1 MAEQADNMRY
11 ENASDADEDGVTPRK
26 TKTKPASRKLSL
38 ILWGLVLL
46 SVCGAGFVW
55 FGSSADQNNS
65 DISVLRPDQGP
76 FKVKPI
82 ESGGLEIETSNTT
95 VMNMLDGTQPR
106 SEGTETLALPDGQ
119 PELPPVQTT
128 DLKETPD
135 TPSTSTASGVGAMP
149 APNQTAGA
157 IPPATAPAAAQGE
170 AASESKTNDG
180 TQVIIAKR
188 LSSGSD
194 DIASASG
201 SDDIAGTSGSD
212 DTASEPDT
220 KSSASVSE
228 ASEIASPVARPK
240 LENRVIKKQ
249 IIEPDLSN
257 PDLFMVQL
265 AAFRNR
271 EKAETAS
278 ALLTEK
284 HNQRLMGL
292 MLGVMQVEAKN
303 STMFWRVITEPL
315 PPKDA
320 RKICGDLKRSGQDCI
335 LRKATPVRP

>member
-26 TKTKPASRKLSL
+26 AKTKPASRKLSL

-82 ESGGLEIETSNTT
+82 ETGGLEIETSNTT

-194 DIASASG
+194 NI
-201 SDDIAGTSGSD
+201 
-212 DTASEPDT
+212 ASEPDT

>member
-26 TKTKPASRKLSL
+26 AKTKPASRKLSL

-95 VMNMLDGTQPR
+95 VLNMLDGTQPR

-194 DIASASG
+194 DI
-201 SDDIAGTSGSD
+201 
-212 DTASEPDT
+212 ASEPDT

>member
-26 TKTKPASRKLSL
+26 AKTKPASRKLSL

-82 ESGGLEIETSNTT
+82 ETGGLEIETSNTT

-188 LSSGSD
+188 LS
-194 DIASASG
+194 
-201 SDDIAGTSGSD
+201 SGSD

>member
-11 ENASDADEDGVTPRK
+11 ENASYADEDGVTPRK
-26 TKTKPASRKLSL
+26 AKTKPASRKLSL

-82 ESGGLEIETSNTT
+82 ETGGLEIETSNTT

-157 IPPATAPAAAQGE
+157 TPPATAPAAAQGE

-180 TQVIIAKR
+180 TQVIIAKQ

-194 DIASASG
+194 DI
-201 SDDIAGTSGSD
+201 
-212 DTASEPDT
+212 ASEPDT

>member
-11 ENASDADEDGVTPRK
+11 ENASYADEDGVTPRK
-26 TKTKPASRKLSL
+26 AKTKPASRKLSL

-65 DISVLRPDQGP
+65 DITVLRPDQGP

-95 VMNMLDGTQPR
+95 VLNMLDGTQPR

-135 TPSTSTASGVGAMP
+135 TPSTSTASGVGEMP
-149 APNQTAGA
+149 AQNQIAGV
-157 IPPATAPAAAQGE
+157 IPPVTAPAAGHDE

-194 DIASASG
+194 DI
-201 SDDIAGTSGSD
+201 
-212 DTASEPDT
+212 ASEPDT

>member
-11 ENASDADEDGVTPRK
+11 ENASYADEDGVTPRK
-26 TKTKPASRKLSL
+26 AKTKPASRKLSL

-46 SVCGAGFVW
+46 SMCGAGFVW
-55 FGSSADQNNS
+55 FSSKSDQSNS
-65 DISVLRPDQGP
+65 DITVLRPDQGP

-82 ESGGLEIETSNTT
+82 EAGGLEIETSNTT
-95 VMNMLDGTQPR
+95 VLNMLDGTQPR
-106 SEGTETLALPDGQ
+106 SGGTETLALPDGQ

-157 IPPATAPAAAQGE
+157 MPPATAPAAAQGE
-170 AASESKTNDG
+170 TASESKTNDG

-188 LSSGSD
+188 LS
-194 DIASASG
+194 
-201 SDDIAGTSGSD
+201 SGSD

-249 IIEPDLSN
+249 IIGPDLSI

>member
-11 ENASDADEDGVTPRK
+11 ENASYADEDGVTPRK
-26 TKTKPASRKLSL
+26 AKTKPASRKLSL

-82 ESGGLEIETSNTT
+82 ETGGLEIETSNTT
-95 VMNMLDGTQPR
+95 VLNMLDGTQPR

-135 TPSTSTASGVGAMP
+135 TPSTSTASGGGAMP

-188 LSSGSD
+188 LS
-194 DIASASG
+194 SG

>member
-11 ENASDADEDGVTPRK
+11 ENASYADEDGVTPRK
-26 TKTKPASRKLSL
+26 AKTKPASRKLSL

-65 DISVLRPDQGP
+65 DITVLRPDQGP

-82 ESGGLEIETSNTT
+82 EAGGLEIETSNTT
-95 VMNMLDGTQPR
+95 VLDMLDGTQPR

-157 IPPATAPAAAQGE
+157 MPPATAPAAAQGE
-170 AASESKTNDG
+170 TASESKTNDG

-194 DIASASG
+194 DI
-201 SDDIAGTSGSD
+201 
-212 DTASEPDT
+212 ASEPDT

>member
-26 TKTKPASRKLSL
+26 AKTKPASRKLSL

-194 DIASASG
+194 DIAGA
-201 SDDIAGTSGSD
+201 SGSD

-257 PDLFMVQL
+257 PELFMVQL

>member
-11 ENASDADEDGVTPRK
+11 ENASYADEDGVTPRK
-26 TKTKPASRKLSL
+26 AKTKPASRKLSL

-65 DISVLRPDQGP
+65 DITVLRPDQGP

-82 ESGGLEIETSNTT
+82 EAGGLEIETSNTT
-95 VMNMLDGTQPR
+95 VLNMLDGTQPR

-157 IPPATAPAAAQGE
+157 MPPATAPAAAQGE
-170 AASESKTNDG
+170 TASESKTNDG

-194 DIASASG
+194 DI
-201 SDDIAGTSGSD
+201 
-212 DTASEPDT
+212 ASEPDT

>member
-11 ENASDADEDGVTPRK
+11 ENASYADEDGVTPRK
-26 TKTKPASRKLSL
+26 AKTKTTSRKLSL

-65 DISVLRPDQGP
+65 DITVLRPDQGP

-95 VMNMLDGTQPR
+95 VLNMLDGTQPS
-106 SEGTETLALPDGQ
+106 SEGTETLVLPDGQ

-188 LSSGSD
+188 LS
-194 DIASASG
+194 SG

>member
-1 MAEQADNMRY
+1 MAEKADNMRY
-11 ENASDADEDGVTPRK
+11 ENASYADEDGVTPRK
-26 TKTKPASRKLSL
+26 AKTKPASRKLSL

-65 DISVLRPDQGP
+65 DITVLRPDQGP

-82 ESGGLEIETSNTT
+82 EAGGLEIETSNTT
-95 VMNMLDGTQPR
+95 VLDMLDGTQPR

-119 PELPPVQTT
+119 PELPPIQTT
-128 DLKETPD
+128 DLKETLD

-157 IPPATAPAAAQGE
+157 MPPATAPAAAQGE
-170 AASESKTNDG
+170 TASESKTNDG

-194 DIASASG
+194 DIAS
-201 SDDIAGTSGSD
+201 
-212 DTASEPDT
+212 EPDN

-240 LENRVIKKQ
+240 QENREIKKQ

>member
-11 ENASDADEDGVTPRK
+11 ENASYADEDGVTPRK
-26 TKTKPASRKLSL
+26 AKTKPASRKLSL

-65 DISVLRPDQGP
+65 DITVLRPDQGP

-82 ESGGLEIETSNTT
+82 EAGGLEIETSNTT
-95 VMNMLDGTQPR
+95 VLDMLDGTQPR

-119 PELPPVQTT
+119 PELPPVHTT

-194 DIASASG
+194 DI
-201 SDDIAGTSGSD
+201 
-212 DTASEPDT
+212 ASEPDT

>member
-11 ENASDADEDGVTPRK
+11 ENASYADEDGVTPRK
-26 TKTKPASRKLSL
+26 AKTKPASRKLSL

-65 DISVLRPDQGP
+65 DITVLRPAQGP

-95 VMNMLDGTQPR
+95 VLNMLDGTQPR

-170 AASESKTNDG
+170 VASESKTNDG

-188 LSSGSD
+188 LS
-194 DIASASG
+194 SG

>member
-26 TKTKPASRKLSL
+26 AKTKPASRKLSL

-82 ESGGLEIETSNTT
+82 ETGGLEIETSNTT

-157 IPPATAPAAAQGE
+157 MPPATAPATAQGE

-188 LSSGSD
+188 LS
-194 DIASASG
+194 SG

>member
-26 TKTKPASRKLSL
+26 AKTKPASRKLSL

-194 DIASASG
+194 DIA
-201 SDDIAGTSGSD
+201 GTSGSD

>member
-26 TKTKPASRKLSL
+26 AKTKPASRKLSL

-95 VMNMLDGTQPR
+95 VLNMLDGTQPR

-194 DIASASG
+194 DITGA
-201 SDDIAGTSGSD
+201 SGSD

-257 PDLFMVQL
+257 PELFMVQL

>member
-11 ENASDADEDGVTPRK
+11 ENASYADEDGVTPRK
-26 TKTKPASRKLSL
+26 AKTKPASRKLSL

-65 DISVLRPDQGP
+65 DITVLRPDQGP

-95 VMNMLDGTQPR
+95 VLNMLDGTQPR

-119 PELPPVQTT
+119 PELPPIQTT
-128 DLKETPD
+128 DLKETLD

-194 DIASASG
+194 DI
-201 SDDIAGTSGSD
+201 
-212 DTASEPDT
+212 ASEPDT

>member
-11 ENASDADEDGVTPRK
+11 ENASYADEDGVTPRK
-26 TKTKPASRKLSL
+26 AKTKPASRKLSL

-65 DISVLRPDQGP
+65 DITVLRPDQGP

-82 ESGGLEIETSNTT
+82 EAGGLEIETSNTT
-95 VMNMLDGTQPR
+95 VLNMLDGTQPR

-194 DIASASG
+194 DIAS
-201 SDDIAGTSGSD
+201 
-212 DTASEPDT
+212 EPDT

-228 ASEIASPVARPK
+228 TSEIASPVARPK

>member
-26 TKTKPASRKLSL
+26 AKTKPASRKLSL

-82 ESGGLEIETSNTT
+82 ETGGLEIETSNTT

-201 SDDIAGTSGSD
+201 SDD
-212 DTASEPDT
+212 TASEPDT

-257 PDLFMVQL
+257 PELFMVQL

>member
-11 ENASDADEDGVTPRK
+11 ENASYADEDGVTPRK
-26 TKTKPASRKLSL
+26 AKTKPASRKLSL

-65 DISVLRPDQGP
+65 DITVLRPDQGP

-95 VMNMLDGTQPR
+95 VLNMLDGTQPR

-188 LSSGSD
+188 LS
-194 DIASASG
+194 SG

>member
-11 ENASDADEDGVTPRK
+11 ENASYADEDGVTPRK
-26 TKTKPASRKLSL
+26 AKTKPASRKLSL

-65 DISVLRPDQGP
+65 DITVLRPDQGP

-82 ESGGLEIETSNTT
+82 EAGGLEIETSNTT
-95 VMNMLDGTQPR
+95 VLNMLDGTQPR

-119 PELPPVQTT
+119 PELPPIQTT
-128 DLKETPD
+128 DLKGTLG

-157 IPPATAPAAAQGE
+157 MPPATAPAAAQGE
-170 AASESKTNDG
+170 TASESKTNDG

-194 DIASASG
+194 DIAS
-201 SDDIAGTSGSD
+201 
-212 DTASEPDT
+212 EPDT

-240 LENRVIKKQ
+240 QENREIKKQ

>member
-11 ENASDADEDGVTPRK
+11 ENASYADEDGVTPRK
-26 TKTKPASRKLSL
+26 AKTKPASRKLSL

-65 DISVLRPDQGP
+65 DITVLRPDQGP

-82 ESGGLEIETSNTT
+82 EAGGLEIETSNTT
-95 VMNMLDGTQPR
+95 VLNMLDGTQPR

-170 AASESKTNDG
+170 TASESKTNDG

-194 DIASASG
+194 DI
-201 SDDIAGTSGSD
+201 
-212 DTASEPDT
+212 ASEPDT

>member
-11 ENASDADEDGVTPRK
+11 ENASYADEDGVTPRK
-26 TKTKPASRKLSL
+26 AKTKPASRKLSL

-65 DISVLRPDQGP
+65 DITVLRPDQGP

-82 ESGGLEIETSNTT
+82 EAGGLEIETSNTT
-95 VMNMLDGTQPR
+95 VLNMLDGTQPR

-170 AASESKTNDG
+170 AASGRKTNDG

-194 DIASASG
+194 DIAS
-201 SDDIAGTSGSD
+201 
-212 DTASEPDT
+212 EPDT
-220 KSSASVSE
+220 KNSASVSE

>member
-26 TKTKPASRKLSL
+26 AKTKPASRKLSL

-65 DISVLRPDQGP
+65 DITVLRPDQGP

-82 ESGGLEIETSNTT
+82 EAGGLEIETSNTT

-149 APNQTAGA
+149 APNKTAGA

-201 SDDIAGTSGSD
+201 SDDT
-212 DTASEPDT
+212 TSEPDT

>member
-11 ENASDADEDGVTPRK
+11 ENASYADEDGVTPRK
-26 TKTKPASRKLSL
+26 AKTKPASRKLSL

-65 DISVLRPDQGP
+65 DITVLRPDQGP

-82 ESGGLEIETSNTT
+82 EAGGLEIETSNTT
-95 VMNMLDGTQPR
+95 VLNMLDGTQPR

-170 AASESKTNDG
+170 TASESKTNDG

-194 DIASASG
+194 DIAS
-201 SDDIAGTSGSD
+201 
-212 DTASEPDT
+212 EPDT

-240 LENRVIKKQ
+240 QENREIKKQ

-320 RKICGDLKRSGQDCI
+320 RKICGNLKRSGQDCI

>member
-11 ENASDADEDGVTPRK
+11 ENASYADEDGVTPRK
-26 TKTKPASRKLSL
+26 AKTKTASRKLSL

-65 DISVLRPDQGP
+65 DITVLRPDQGP

-82 ESGGLEIETSNTT
+82 EAGGLEIETSNTT
-95 VMNMLDGTQPR
+95 VLDMLDGTQPR
-106 SEGTETLALPDGQ
+106 SEGTETLVLPDGQ
-119 PELPPVQTT
+119 PELPPIQTT
-128 DLKETPD
+128 DLKETLD

-157 IPPATAPAAAQGE
+157 MPPATAPAAAQGE
-170 AASESKTNDG
+170 TASESKTNDG

-194 DIASASG
+194 DIAS
-201 SDDIAGTSGSD
+201 
-212 DTASEPDT
+212 EPDT

-240 LENRVIKKQ
+240 QENREIKKQ

>member
-11 ENASDADEDGVTPRK
+11 ENASYADEDGVTPRK
-26 TKTKPASRKLSL
+26 AKTKPASRKLSL

-46 SVCGAGFVW
+46 CVCGAGFVW

-65 DISVLRPDQGP
+65 DITVLRPDQGP

-95 VMNMLDGTQPR
+95 VLNMLDGTQPR

-149 APNQTAGA
+149 TSNQTAGV
-157 IPPATAPAAAQGE
+157 IPPVTAPAAAQDE

-194 DIASASG
+194 DI
-201 SDDIAGTSGSD
+201 
-212 DTASEPDT
+212 ASEPDT

-257 PDLFMVQL
+257 SDLFMVQL

-284 HNQRLMGL
+284 HNKRLMGL

>member
-11 ENASDADEDGVTPRK
+11 ENASYADEDGVTPRK
-26 TKTKPASRKLSL
+26 AKTKPASRKLSL

-65 DISVLRPDQGP
+65 DITVLRPDQGP

-95 VMNMLDGTQPR
+95 VLNMLDGTQPR

-194 DIASASG
+194 DIASA
-201 SDDIAGTSGSD
+201 SGSD

>member
-11 ENASDADEDGVTPRK
+11 ENASYADEDGVTPRK
-26 TKTKPASRKLSL
+26 AKTKPASRKLSL

-95 VMNMLDGTQPR
+95 VLNMLDGTQPR

-194 DIASASG
+194 EI
-201 SDDIAGTSGSD
+201 
-212 DTASEPDT
+212 ASEPDT
-220 KSSASVSE
+220 KSSTSFSE

>member
-11 ENASDADEDGVTPRK
+11 ENASYADEDGVTPRK
-26 TKTKPASRKLSL
+26 AKTKPASRKLSL

-65 DISVLRPDQGP
+65 DITVLRPDQGP

-95 VMNMLDGTQPR
+95 VLNMLDGTQPR

-149 APNQTAGA
+149 APNQTAGV
-157 IPPATAPAAAQGE
+157 IPPVTAPAAAQDE

-194 DIASASG
+194 DIAS
-201 SDDIAGTSGSD
+201 
-212 DTASEPDT
+212 EPDT
-220 KSSASVSE
+220 KSSTSVSE

-284 HNQRLMGL
+284 HNKRLMGL

>member
-1 MAEQADNMRY
+1 
-11 ENASDADEDGVTPRK
+11 
-26 TKTKPASRKLSL
+26 
-38 ILWGLVLL
+38 
-46 SVCGAGFVW
+46 
-55 FGSSADQNNS
+55 
-65 DISVLRPDQGP
+65 
-76 FKVKPI
+76 
-82 ESGGLEIETSNTT
+82 
-95 VMNMLDGTQPR
+95 MLDGTQPR

-194 DIASASG
+194 DIAGA
-201 SDDIAGTSGSD
+201 SGSD

-257 PDLFMVQL
+257 PELFMVQL

>member
-11 ENASDADEDGVTPRK
+11 ENASYADEDGVTPRK
-26 TKTKPASRKLSL
+26 AKTKPASRKLSL

-65 DISVLRPDQGP
+65 DITVLRPDQGP

-95 VMNMLDGTQPR
+95 VLNMLDGTQPR
-106 SEGTETLALPDGQ
+106 SEGTETLALPEGQ

-135 TPSTSTASGVGAMP
+135 APSTSTASGVGAMP

-194 DIASASG
+194 EI
-201 SDDIAGTSGSD
+201 
-212 DTASEPDT
+212 ASEPDT

-240 LENRVIKKQ
+240 LENRVIEKQ

>member
-11 ENASDADEDGVTPRK
+11 ENASDADEDGVAPRK
-26 TKTKPASRKLSL
+26 AKTKPASRKLSL

-82 ESGGLEIETSNTT
+82 ESGGLEVETSNTT
-95 VMNMLDGTQPR
+95 VLNMLDGTQPR

-194 DIASASG
+194 DIAS
-201 SDDIAGTSGSD
+201 
-212 DTASEPDT
+212 EPDT

-257 PDLFMVQL
+257 PELFMVQL

-278 ALLTEK
+278 SLLTEK

>member
-26 TKTKPASRKLSL
+26 AKTKPASRKLSL

-82 ESGGLEIETSNTT
+82 ETGGLEIETSNTT

-188 LSSGSD
+188 LS
-194 DIASASG
+194 SG

>member
-11 ENASDADEDGVTPRK
+11 ENASYADEDGVTPRK
-26 TKTKPASRKLSL
+26 AKTKPASRKLSL

-82 ESGGLEIETSNTT
+82 ETGGLEIETSNTT
-95 VMNMLDGTQPR
+95 VLDMLDGTQPR

-194 DIASASG
+194 DIAGA
-201 SDDIAGTSGSD
+201 
-212 DTASEPDT
+212 
-220 KSSASVSE
+220 
-228 ASEIASPVARPK
+228 
-240 LENRVIKKQ
+240 
-249 IIEPDLSN
+249 
-257 PDLFMVQL
+257 
-265 AAFRNR
+265 
-271 EKAETAS
+271 
-278 ALLTEK
+278 
-284 HNQRLMGL
+284 
-292 MLGVMQVEAKN
+292 
-303 STMFWRVITEPL
+303 
-315 PPKDA
+315 
-320 RKICGDLKRSGQDCI
+320 
-335 LRKATPVRP
+335 

>member
-11 ENASDADEDGVTPRK
+11 ENASYADEDGVTPRK
-26 TKTKPASRKLSL
+26 AKTKPASRKLSL
-38 ILWGLVLL
+38 LLWGLVLL

-65 DISVLRPDQGP
+65 DITVLRPDQGP

-95 VMNMLDGTQPR
+95 VLNMLDGTQPR

-194 DIASASG
+194 DI
-201 SDDIAGTSGSD
+201 
-212 DTASEPDT
+212 ASEPDT

-335 LRKATPVRP
+335 LRKATPVSP

>member
-11 ENASDADEDGVTPRK
+11 ENASYADEDGVTPRK
-26 TKTKPASRKLSL
+26 AKTKPASRKLSL

-82 ESGGLEIETSNTT
+82 ETGGLEIETSNTT

-194 DIASASG
+194 DIAGA
-201 SDDIAGTSGSD
+201 SGSD

>member
-26 TKTKPASRKLSL
+26 AKTKPASRKLSL

-194 DIASASG
+194 DIA
-201 SDDIAGTSGSD
+201 GTSGSD

-257 PDLFMVQL
+257 PELFMVQL